1 MHSLEEYFARIPDTR
16 RGAGKCYHLAKTLTV
31 IVVAI
36 LGGAKGNREIGAF
49 LANNI
54 DELKQYLAWDRDNT
68 PSYEKIRTLLID
80 LDSNLLG
87 GALKSVL

>member
-1 MHSLEEYFARIPDTR
+1 MDNTMHSLEEYFARIPDTR
-16 RGAGKCYHLAKTLTV
+16 RGAGKRYNLAKTLTV

-68 PSYEKIRTLLID
+68 PSYEKIRTLET
-80 LDSNLLG
+80 
-87 GALKSVL
+87 

>member
-16 RGAGKCYHLAKTLTV
+16 RGAGKRYNLAKTLTV

-54 DELKQYLAWDRDNT
+54 DIHPVTKKSAHC
-68 PSYEKIRTLLID
+68 SLIWIVTYWVV
-80 LDSNLLG
+80 S
-87 GALKSVL
+87 